1 MKVARLRILFV
12 SSEAHPLIKTGG
24 LADVSGSLPA
34 ALRDQGEDVRLL
46 IPGYPSVM
54 KKLQDQAKA
63 LELQDLPYV
72 GRASLVQGKMPDT
85 GVEVLAIDCPSLY
98 QRAGNPYLD
107 TTGRDWEDNP
117 VRFGVL
123 SMIAARLGCSDS
135 PLQDWIPDIVQCN
148 DWQTGL
154 TPAYMQ
160 FHTRARPSVSRA
172 RCVFG
177 IHNLA
182 FQGCFA
188 EEWVAR
194 LGLPPDSYQMQGLE
208 YYGQMSFLK
217 AGVFYADGLVT
228 VSPTYARE
236 IQTAEFGFGMQ
247 GLLAERGH
255 EIRGIL
261 NGIDVDEWNPA
272 TDLHLAHVYDENT
285 LTTKQ
290 AVKLALQQ
298 QQGLQPAAQRPLL
311 GVVSRLTHQKG
322 LDMLLPIA
330 DALITEQQC
339 QLVLLGGGEA
349 ALEQGF
355 RALAQRHPGS
365 VSVSIG
371 YNEALSHQIMAGAD
385 IFVMPS
391 RFEPCGLN
399 QMYGMRYGTPPVVNR
414 TGGLADSII
423 DTTPAS
429 LQAQTATGFIMESA
443 DTTELY
449 NTLRRAI
456 NYFHDQINW
465 KKIQQNGMHR
475 DLGWEQSAKEYI
487 DVYQSIA

>member
-54 KKLQDQAKA
+54 KKLQDQSKV

-72 GRASLVQGKMPDT
+72 GRASLVLGKMPDT
-85 GVEVLAIDCPSLY
+85 GIDVLAIDCPSLY

-123 SMIAARLGCSDS
+123 SMVAARLGCSDS

-160 FHTRARPSVSRA
+160 FHVRARPEALRA

-182 FQGCFA
+182 FQGSFPQ
-188 EEWVAR
+188 EWVAR
-194 LGLPPDSYQMQGLE
+194 LALPPDSYQMQGLE

-217 AGVFYADGLVT
+217 AGVFYCDALVT

-236 IQTAEFGFGMQ
+236 IQTPEFGFGMQ

-255 EIRGIL
+255 EIHGIL

-272 TDLHLAHVYDENT
+272 ADVHLNQAYDADT
-285 LTTKQ
+285 LTAKQ
-290 AVKLALQQ
+290 AVKRALQL
-298 QQGLQPAAQRPLL
+298 QQGLQAVPQRPLL

-322 LDMLLPIA
+322 LDMLLSIA

-355 RALAQRHPGS
+355 RALAQRHPES

-423 DTTPAS
+423 DTNSAS
-429 LQAQTATGFIMESA
+429 LQAQTATGFVMDA
-443 DTTELY
+443 ANTTELY

-456 NYFHDQINW
+456 NYFHDRTTWQH
-465 KKIQQNGMHR
+465 IQQNGMR
-475 DLGWEQSAKEYI
+475 RNLGWKRSAQEYI
-487 DVYQSIA
+487 NIYQSIV